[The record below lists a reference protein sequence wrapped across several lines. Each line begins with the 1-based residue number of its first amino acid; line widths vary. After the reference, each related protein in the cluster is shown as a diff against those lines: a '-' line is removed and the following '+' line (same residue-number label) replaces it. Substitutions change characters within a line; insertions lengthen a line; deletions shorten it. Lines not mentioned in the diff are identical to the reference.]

1 MNDYVDSVMTNVANL
16 LLENGELRETICEL
30 KTEIYRLKEENW
42 QYLEVAHKL
51 KWATE
56 TNSILLAEIERLR
69 QVTRH
74 LLLR

>member
-16 LLENGELRETICEL
+16 LLD
-30 KTEIYRLKEENW
+30 RLKEENW